1 LSINTGT
8 HAAFFLTL
16 GQARNKTRRMDPNIR
31 EIETAQPATTATA
44 PEAKGGKKK
53 EKEEENFFWFL
64 LKLVIIVLAF
74 RSFAF
79 TSFNIPSESMMPR
92 LLVGDYL
99 FAAKWPYGY
108 SNRSLPFDA
117 PLIPGRIFASTP
129 ERGDVVIFEHP
140 VDGTDYIKRVIGLPG
155 DTVQMI
161 NGVPHIN
168 GVAVEHVA
176 VEDLVVPVRP
186 EGRCARARFVEEQAD
201 GTYACRY
208 PQARETL
215 PNGVTFNVLDFG
227 LEPQDTTAPVVVPEG
242 RLFLMG
248 DNRDNSM
255 DSRFPA
261 VAGEGIGLVPEEN
274 VVARASFMYW
284 STDGTAEW
292 IKPWTW
298 FTAARWSRMFRGI

>member
-1 LSINTGT
+1 
-8 HAAFFLTL
+8 
-16 GQARNKTRRMDPNIR
+16 MDPNIR
-31 EIETAQPATTATA
+31 ELDPAMPLPAASAAA
-44 PEAKGGKKK
+44 PAARK
-53 EKEEENFFWFL
+53 EKEEGSFLWFL
-64 LKLVIIVLAF
+64 IKLVLIVLAF
-74 RSFAF
+74 RSFGF

-108 SNRSLPFDA
+108 SSRSLPLDA

-140 VDGTDYIKRVIGLPG
+140 VDGADYIKRVIGLPG
-155 DTVQMI
+155 DTVQLV

-168 GVAVEHVA
+168 GVAVQHIDVA
-176 VEDLVVPVRP
+176 DLVIPVRP
-186 EGRCARARFVEEQAD
+186 KDNCARARFVEELPD

-227 LEPQDTTAPVVVPEG
+227 LEPQDNTPAIIVPEG

-261 VAGEGIGLVPEEN
+261 VAGQGIGLVPEEN
-274 VVARASFMYW
+274 VIARASFMYF
-284 STDGTAEW
+284 STDGNAEW
-292 IKPWTW
+292 LKPWTW